1 MNNKFYFSKN
11 YVSLDKSE
19 LTNTKGGFNRLAYNM
34 GKGYSWS
41 YKDYQHSSVFK
52 LNF

>member
-34 GKGYSWS
+34 GRATAGAIKIISIV
-41 YKDYQHSSVFK
+41 SVFK
-52 LNF
+52 